1 MAEPFP
7 PEPWHLRGDMFV
19 GVWLV
24 PRRELPGWPLP
35 PGVRPVGPGR
45 RCVLVTFWVDYR
57 PGSTLA
63 YRELLVALAVRDGRG
78 QAACAVEVWVD
89 DERSL
94 AGGRALW
101 GIPKQ
106 RGDFAF
112 GGTALTS
119 RTRMSVVQGEPVE
132 GAAGPPVTG
141 LHRDLLPLP
150 GRLPVRSRLVQP
162 HPVHGVCEVPM
173 RLSGRVRLGRARLV
187 AEPGGPLDY
196 LAGRKVLLAASVRDF
211 RMTVG
216 SGEGRPR

>member
-1 MAEPFP
+1 
-7 PEPWHLRGDMFV
+7 MFV
-19 GVWLV
+19 GLSLV
-24 PRRELPGWPLP
+24 PRQELPGWPLP
-35 PGVRPVGPGR
+35 PGVRPVRLGR

-57 PGSTLA
+57 PGGTLA

-78 QAACAVEVWVD
+78 PAACAVEAWVD

-101 GIPKQ
+101 NVPKE
-106 RGDFAF
+106 RGHFVF
-112 GGTALTS
+112 GGSALTS
-119 RTRMSVVQGEPVE
+119 RARMSVERGEP
-132 GAAGPPVTG
+132 AGDAVGPSVTG

-150 GRLPVRSRLVQP
+150 GRLPVRGRLLQP

-187 AEPGGPLDY
+187 AAPGGPLAC
-196 LAGRKVLLAASVRDF
+196 LAGRKVLLAASVRGF